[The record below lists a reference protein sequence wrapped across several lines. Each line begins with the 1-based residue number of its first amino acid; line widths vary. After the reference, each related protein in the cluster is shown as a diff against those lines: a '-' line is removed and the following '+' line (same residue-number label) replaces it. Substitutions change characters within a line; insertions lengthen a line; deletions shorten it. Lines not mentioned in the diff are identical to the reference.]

1 VVKIRGENMSPKAIE
16 LPDPRTYA
24 SLWIGDD
31 GESEMVI
38 EFLEKNA
45 KSIVSPTKGFE
56 LGRFTILV
64 FNVHDKELSPF
75 LYDIGLAPTPRLF
88 VGDEEIRG
96 AERIIKYLEKFVKR

>member
-1 VVKIRGENMSPKAIE
+1 MSPKTIE

-45 KSIVSPTKGFE
+45 KSIRHPVRSYE
-56 LGRFTILV
+56 LGRLTIIV
-64 FNVHDKELSPF
+64 YNIHDKDLSPF

-88 VGDEEIRG
+88 LADTELRG
-96 AERIIKYLEKFVKR
+96 ADKIIKFLEKFVKR